1 MISADISIFQQ
12 KSATFITQINT
23 DKDCIS
29 IHSNF
34 SWVLKGLF
42 NKHGCNFDDVIKIG
56 FVRAT

>member
-12 KSATFITQINT
+12 KSATFITEINT

-34 SWVLKGLF
+34 S
-42 NKHGCNFDDVIKIG
+42 
-56 FVRAT
+56 